1 MWKFT
6 TNFIKKQTSRKQS
19 SSYFMAEAKCK
30 QSVDTCKVVA
40 TQRVKNAKEIKLEF
54 YGNVR
59 HETLSN
65 QNLDKLKEKE
75 RKIWKTCTNPLLIWI
90 HLIYTGKVCLEF
102 LQNST
107 LLAIEMVQGNRKRHI
122 KISSMK
128 LFMK

>member
-1 MWKFT
+1 MYKVSRSVSVCNERHKIPILPKKRYRSLIYIKVKNPFYVWKFT

-75 RKIWKTCTNPLLIWI
+75 RKI
-90 HLIYTGKVCLEF
+90 
-102 LQNST
+102 
-107 LLAIEMVQGNRKRHI
+107 
-122 KISSMK
+122 
-128 LFMK
+128 